1 MRLKVPIMNKS
12 KRNLFIAMAL
22 FGTIGLFR
30 RFIDLPSGVLA
41 LARAVVGGLFLAVP
55 MLAKK
60 QRIWDEN
67 VKKNLLLLTLSG
79 FALGLNWMLLFE
91 AYEHTTIAT
100 ATILYYLAPIIVIL
114 LSPIFFRE
122 KLTAGKLICAGIAL
136 IGAVLV
142 SDVLLTGFTLSGW
155 EDLLFGLGAACFYAC
170 VMILNKKIQ
179 GIAPLTRTVYQ
190 LAASALVLLPYCLLR
205 EEISISAIDAAD
217 VVMTVIVG
225 IVHTGIA
232 YGLYFHSV
240 SHLPAQN
247 TAMLSYLDPVIAII
261 LSFAVMGESISVWA
275 LLGGVLIIGAAI
287 VLENADR
294 LTIANKKKM

>member
-1 MRLKVPIMNKS
+1 MNKS
-12 KRNLFIAMAL
+12 KRNLIIAMAI

-30 RFIDLPSGVLA
+30 KYIDLPSGALA

-55 MLAKK
+55 MLIKK
-60 QRIWDEN
+60 QRLWDEN
-67 VKKNLLLLTLSG
+67 VKKNFFLLMLSG

-100 ATILYYLAPIIVIL
+100 ATILYYLAPIFVIL
-114 LSPIFFRE
+114 FSPIFFRE
-122 KLTAGKLICAGIAL
+122 KLTAGKLTCAGIAL
-136 IGAVLV
+136 VGTVLV

-155 EDLLFGLGAACFYAC
+155 GDLAFGLGAASFYAC

-205 EEISISAIDAAD
+205 EDISYSAIGASD
-217 VVMTVIVG
+217 VIMTVIVG

-240 SHLPAQN
+240 AHLPAQN

-275 LLGGVLIIGAAI
+275 MLGGVLIIGAAI
-287 VLENADR
+287 VLENIDR
-294 LTIANKKKM
+294 IPIFKKK

>member
-1 MRLKVPIMNKS
+1 MVI
-12 KRNLFIAMAL
+12 

-30 RFIDLPSGVLA
+30 KYIDLPSGALA

-55 MLAKK
+55 MLIKK
-60 QRIWDEN
+60 QRLWDEN
-67 VKKNLLLLTLSG
+67 VKKNFFLLMLSG

-100 ATILYYLAPIIVIL
+100 ATILYYLAPIFVIL
-114 LSPIFFRE
+114 FSPIFFRE
-122 KLTAGKLICAGIAL
+122 KLTAGKLTCAGIAL
-136 IGAVLV
+136 VGAVLV
-142 SDVLLTGFTLSGW
+142 SDVLITGFTLSGW
-155 EDLLFGLGAACFYAC
+155 GDLAFGLGAASFYAC

-190 LAASALVLLPYCLLR
+190 LAASALVLLPYCLFR
-205 EEISISAIDAAD
+205 EDISYSAIGASD
-217 VVMTVIVG
+217 VIMTVIVG

-240 SHLPAQN
+240 AHLPAQN

-275 LLGGVLIIGAAI
+275 MLGGVLIIGAAI
-287 VLENADR
+287 VLENGDH
-294 LTIANKKKM
+294 LTIAKKKKM